1 MAVLS
6 LDTLTGC
13 SSIPSFLGGTSDTP
27 ANPSITLFHNSTAPT
42 NWTKNTSASINDI
55 ALRVVGGA
63 EGVGISTGGTLPFTT
78 VFGPKATPL
87 TVSPSPSGTGVDTS
101 PSALSNTSTNA
112 NSSITVDNATVSVSQ
127 LPIHDHT
134 YARHPGSP
142 APATTAPAPGTGPT
156 NLAASATQSPQS
168 TGPGDPGG
176 ASPTGTHT
184 HTIQGSHTHPII
196 DPGHTH
202 TFFGASQPNGVHT
215 HTFTTTQDF
224 TISYVDI
231 IIATKD

>member
-55 ALRVVGGA
+55 ALRVRGGA

-78 VFGPKATPL
+78 VLSQKTTPITTSSSPVGFSVDLSPVGPSPL
-87 TVSPSPSGTGVDTS
+87 AGQFTNTANASPSDPAV
-101 PSALSNTSTNA
+101 LSDA
-112 NSSITVDNATVSVSQ
+112 QIPFHA
-127 LPIHDHT
+127 HT
-134 YARHPGSP
+134 ISKHPGQA
-142 APATTAPAPGTGPT
+142 APATTAPG
-156 NLAASATQSPQS
+156 AASAASAAQSPQI
-168 TGPGDPGG
+168 TGQNPGPG
-176 ASPTGTHT
+176 THVHPSYST
-184 HTIQGSHTHPII
+184 SSSHDHPLL

-202 TFFGASQPNGVHT
+202 TFSTSGDHT
-215 HTFTTTQDF
+215 HTFTLSQDF
-224 TISYVDI
+224 NVSYVDI